1 MYSTI
6 GDYKNKI
13 TKYGITFIGL
23 WLTYIMTKRATIMMD
38 DDVDRKLRQIQ
49 AKIIQKENKSIS
61 YSYVV
66 NSILKNSIK

>member
-13 TKYGITFIGL
+13 TKYGVTFIWL

-38 DDVDRKLRQIQ
+38 DDIDRKLRQIQ
-49 AKIIQKENKSIS
+49 AKMIQKENKSIS

>member
-1 MYSTI
+1 
-6 GDYKNKI
+6 
-13 TKYGITFIGL
+13 
-23 WLTYIMTKRATIMMD
+23 MMD

-49 AKIIQKENKSIS
+49 AKMIQKENKSIS